1 MKKFIRNIGTDQN
14 MIRLGMGLTVLL
26 FLIFYQRAG
35 RFKHR
40 ALSGQMQVHVQ
51 HLENG
56 NDFITTE
63 EMRSKILRKFQQEFS
78 NVPLAT
84 LDLPEIESALQSM
97 DFIKSTDVYL
107 DANNQLNIFV
117 KQREPILR
125 ILTPEGN
132 SLYVDKDGSIMPAS
146 PHYSPRVLVAFVPV
160 QATKDT
166 LDLDHPGME
175 KDLFEL
181 ANYISKDRFLH
192 ALVEEIMVNGQ
203 NDWTLIPKFG
213 PSRIFLGDMER
224 IEDKTDKLKR
234 VYREILPAQG
244 WDMYYSVNLKF
255 KGQVICTKRA

>member
-1 MKKFIRNIGTDQN
+1 MKKFLRNIGTDQN
-14 MIRLGMGLTVLL
+14 MVRLGMGLTVLL
-26 FLIFYQRAG
+26 FLMFYEKAG
-35 RFKHR
+35 RFKNR

-84 LDLPEIESALQSM
+84 LDLQEIEAGLQSM

-107 DANNQLNIFV
+107 DASNRLNIFV

-146 PHYSPRVLVAFVPV
+146 PHYSPRVLVAFAPV
-160 QATKDT
+160 SMTRDS
-166 LDLDHPGME
+166 LELSRPGME
-175 KDLFEL
+175 RDLFEL
-181 ANYISKDRFLH
+181 ANFIARDRFLH
-192 ALVEEIMVNGQ
+192 ALVEEIMVHSQ

-213 PSRIFLGDMER
+213 PSRIFLGDLER
-224 IEDKTDKLKR
+224 LEDKTDKLKR
-234 VYREILPAQG
+234 VYREILPGQG
-244 WDMYYSVNLKF
+244 WDLYYSVNLKF